1 MSNKTIWN
9 YWSSRYERLWMQK
22 YSLSVTREAV
32 LSAIEKY
39 CAQEWKTLLDIG
51 CGTGQLLID
60 MEHRFGKDISLLGID
75 YSQGMIDVA
84 TKKNTAA
91 EFLLKDVGELLSIER
106 TFDIITCTHS
116 LPYYENQQKA
126 VRDMTTL
133 LKEDGLL
140 ILAHGSVNNW
150 YDKIAFTLT
159 KTTTG
164 MAKYL
169 SKQEV
174 ISLCNP
180 DLVIQDMFVIRV
192 RRWMP
197 TILVSVFRKRR
208 KDADSVD

>member
-1 MSNKTIWN
+1 MSNKKIWN

-32 LSAIEKY
+32 LSTIAKYRAEK
-39 CAQEWKTLLDIG
+39 WKKLLDIG
-51 CGTGQLLID
+51 CGTGQLLTDI
-60 MEHRFGKDISLLGID
+60 EQRFGKNISLLGID
-75 YSQGMIDVA
+75 YSQGMIDIA
-84 TKKNTAA
+84 EQKSTAA
-91 EFLLKDVGELLSIER
+91 RFLLKDVGELLSIGER
-106 TFDIITCTHS
+106 FDIITCTHS

-133 LKEDGLL
+133 LEEDGLL
-140 ILAHGSVNNW
+140 ILAHGSVNNR

-164 MAKYL
+164 KAKYL
-169 SKQEV
+169 SKREV